1 MANTIKNT
9 KKIVCLGGGIGTM
22 NLVRGL
28 KEYTP
33 DITVVVSAADN
44 GGSAG
49 RLRRLFDI
57 FPPGDAI
64 SCLAALIPK
73 EEEQLAKLL
82 TYRFPGNRYAKDDQL
97 GGHKLGSLLL
107 VGAKEVTGNLQSGLL
122 LLEKLFQTCGKV
134 LPSTTEDLSISATT
148 VDGILVEGEQKID
161 LGQYKGKRILEHLSI
176 HPENPKV
183 PQDVLSAIADADTII
198 AGPGDLYTTI
208 LPVLL
213 IPAIKEAV
221 TASKAKKV
229 YVVNV
234 ANKPFETKGYDVT
247 RYVEAVRKHLGS
259 FPFTTIIANNNTQHP
274 IPAKYDYKYVLV
286 ARESDT
292 ESALLLADLVD
303 PSFPLY
309 HDSAKLARIVLEVI

>member
-1 MANTIKNT
+1 MAYTMNIS

-49 RLRRLFDI
+49 RLRRLFGI

-64 SCLAALIPK
+64 SCLAALVPK

-82 TYRFPGNRYAKDDQL
+82 TYRFPGNRYAKDDKL

-107 VGAKEVTGNLQSGLL
+107 VGAKEVTGDLQSGLK

-148 VDGILVEGEQKID
+148 IDGILVEGEQKID

-183 PQDVLSAIADADTII
+183 PEEVLSAIADADTII

-213 IPAIKEAV
+213 IPTIKDAV
-221 TASKAKKV
+221 IASKSKKI

-234 ANKPFETKGYDVT
+234 ANKPFETKGYDIT
-247 RYVEAVRKHLGS
+247 HYVEAVRKHIGS
-259 FPFTTIIANNNTQHP
+259 FPFTTIVANNNTAYL
-274 IPAKYDYKYVLV
+274 IPAKYNYKYVTGAVKNADDSTLV
-286 ARESDT
+286 
-292 ESALLLADLVD
+292 LADLVD
-303 PSFPLY
+303 PLFPLY
-309 HDSAKLARIVLEVI
+309 HDSGKLARIVLDNI